1 MKFTRIND
9 FFKLFVV
16 ILAIISLISVSL
28 TSCGGGGGGGG
39 GGGAAAGPAEEAEG
53 EEVAEEGSVSTPAPT
68 TTTVLSSNADMIS
81 FTFTQTDNPVLAANL
96 SGSPQTV
103 NDVSTVTVYY
113 LEGTQQPQDFASL
126 KPTIE
131 LSAGATISPA
141 SGVAQD
147 FTNPVEYTVT
157 AEDGTT
163 KIYTVTVAQR
173 DAGQFEISYD
183 YDGGSYNGATEP
195 PRLYRVAQGATL
207 PANDA
212 VTKPNYY
219 FAGWMD
225 QDNLGQIVSSWSSHQ
240 REGDVH
246 LKARWVKAPYVDG
259 DIIYANGIHVTVKK
273 IGSKTMISFKDEN
286 GNDKNLCDI
295 NNAEEYQ
302 DLTGKTLYLGRAGNI
317 NASDMPFDNGRVT
330 MESGNLSAIYGYN
343 GDGNNIPLNVR
354 IELKGGTVS
363 AVIGFNRADASKP
376 TTEVILSGN
385 PTVGNK
391 STSGI
396 WLTSF
401 TTPVVTVNGSLSSNA
416 EAITLIANHSNISE
430 GTIVATFVSGTA
442 DAGKFK
448 LVRDDGGSVNVNA
461 DGSNIVTIGSF
472 NLPDPAKVTWTGND
486 QFTLGTGN
494 VTTGGTIFSVFADG
508 GYLTVTETSLAGA
521 KFDMGIP
528 LDSNYKEN
536 GYDKTLSTS
545 KNYRYIQFTSE
556 SGNITATNADTY
568 LSKILF
574 HTIGGASVK
583 VRINL
588 ETVPITTI
596 NDSNVTY
603 LDGSYYKAVLE
614 HKTWDEA
621 YNLAKQQKFNG
632 LTGYLMTITSE
643 AENKFIY
650 DQLFKNKGISANNAS
665 AWLGASRSINQ
676 SGTFDAESWSINT
689 SKLNDYWNWVCGPE
703 AGKKF
708 YTKATTKDG
717 GVAADK
723 DGGGKWYV
731 SWNSGEPNNSGT
743 EYCAQYCG
751 TYIWNDL
758 NNVGNGSYSS
768 QYYVKYYVVEFTP
781 YEATA
786 YGPGQRATKTALHA
800 EREYSH

>member
-9 FFKLFVV
+9 FLKLFVV
-16 ILAIISLISVSL
+16 IFAIASLISVSL

-39 GGGAAAGPAEEAEG
+39 GGAASGPAG
-53 EEVAEEGSVSTPAPT
+53 GGSSDGSDSSGGSSPAAPT

-81 FTFTQTDNPVLAANL
+81 FAFTQADNPVLAENL

-103 NDVSTVTVYY
+103 NDVSSVTVYY
-113 LEGTQQPQDFASL
+113 LEGTQQTADFASL

-131 LSAGATISPA
+131 VSAGASVSPA
-141 SGVAQD
+141 SGEAQD
-147 FTNPVEYTVT
+147 FTSPVEYTVT
-157 AEDGTT
+157 AQDGTT
-163 KIYTVTVAQR
+163 KIYTVTVTQR

-183 YDGGSYNGATEP
+183 YDGGSYNGAIEP

-207 PANDA
+207 PANGT

-225 QDNLGQIVSSWSSHQ
+225 QDNMGQIVSSWGGNQ
-240 REGDVH
+240 RQGDVH
-246 LKARWVKAPYVDG
+246 LKAHWVKAPYVDG
-259 DIIYANGIHVTVKK
+259 NTIYANGLHVTVKD
-273 IGSKTMISFKDEN
+273 ISGKTMISFKDEN
-286 GNDKNLCDI
+286 GGDKNLCDI

-302 DLTGKTLYLGRAGNI
+302 DLTGKILYLGRAGNI
-317 NASDMPFDNGRVT
+317 DASDMPFDNGRVT
-330 MESGNLSAIYGYN
+330 MESGNLAAIYGYN

-363 AVIGFNRADASKP
+363 AVIGLNQADAHKP
-376 TTEVILSGN
+376 RAEVILSGN

-391 STSGI
+391 SSSGI

-401 TTPVVTVNGSLSSNA
+401 NSQIATIDGSLSSSA

-430 GTIVATFVSGTA
+430 GTVVATFNGGTA

-461 DGSNIVTIGSF
+461 EGSNIVTIGSF
-472 NLPDPAKVTWTGND
+472 DLPDPAKVTWTGND
-486 QFTLGTGN
+486 EFTLGTGN

-528 LDSNYKEN
+528 LDNNYKEN
-536 GYDKTLSTS
+536 GYDSTLSAS
-545 KNYRYIQFTSE
+545 KKYRYIQFTSE

-568 LSKILF
+568 LSKIHF

-588 ETVPITTI
+588 ETVPIKTI
-596 NDSNVTY
+596 TDSGVTY

-614 HKTWDEA
+614 HKKWDEA

-676 SGTFDAESWSINT
+676 SGTFDATSWSINT

-708 YTKATTKDG
+708 YTKATTANG

-758 NNVGNGSYSS
+758 NNVGNSSYSS